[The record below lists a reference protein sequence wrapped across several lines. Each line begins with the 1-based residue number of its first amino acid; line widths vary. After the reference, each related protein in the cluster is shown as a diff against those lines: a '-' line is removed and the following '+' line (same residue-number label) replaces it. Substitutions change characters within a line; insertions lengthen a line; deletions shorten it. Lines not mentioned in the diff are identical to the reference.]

1 MKKLNLVLAAATVA
15 VAAAASGAFA
25 PADAQV
31 SIRAG
36 EHGVGVRIGEPR
48 VYTPGVTIYG
58 QAQCR
63 TVTVRKTRPNGT
75 VITTKEKRCD

>member
-1 MKKLNLVLAAATVA
+1 MSKLNLMLA
-15 VAAAASGAFA
+15 VAALAVAAVPGAVA

-48 VYTPGVTIYG
+48 VYTPGVTVYG
-58 QAQCR
+58 QAECR
-63 TVTVRKTRPNGT
+63 TVTVRKKRANGT
-75 VITTKEKRCD
+75 VVVTKERVCD

>member
-1 MKKLNLVLAAATVA
+1 MKLTLVF
-15 VAAAASGAFA
+15 AAAALALVATSGGIT

-36 EHGVGVRIGEPR
+36 DNGVGVRIGEPR
-48 VYTPGVTIYG
+48 VYHRPGVVVYG
-58 QAQCR
+58 EAQCR

-75 VITTKEKRCD
+75 VIVTKQRVCD